1 MNGANHGLGLI
12 ERVEF
17 HSRVLDHL
25 VKYQNEMRAFFVRR
39 LEEVQNDLRGPVPT
53 PDFPPFEQWV
63 EMQMKTA
70 SAPAN
75 DYRDNGH
82 TGSLAELS
90 RRADNRSAP
99 PDYLGRRD

>member
-39 LEEVQNDLRGPVPT
+39 LEEVQHDLRGPVPT

-70 SAPAN
+70 AAPA
-75 DYRDNGH
+75 YE
-82 TGSLAELS
+82 GSMPMAELN
-90 RRADNRSAP
+90 RRADRSAS
-99 PDYLGRRD
+99 PDYMGRRD